1 MEIGTIIR
9 KNRLKKNLTQEEV
22 ANRLG
27 VTAPAVNKWEKG
39 NSMPDITLLSPIAR
53 LLDITLET
61 LLSHTDSLSDEKANR
76 IILTM
81 HEKLKTEPFETVFT
95 WAKDQ
100 LQTYPNSDF
109 LILNIASLLHSHLQM
124 QEVEEK
130 EENEYTSYF
139 INCYQRVLE
148 SENQSHKTAAANA
161 LYNHHM
167 NCQQFDKAEEYL
179 NYFSAENP
187 ERKRKQAAI
196 YRETGRKEEA
206 LRMYQELLYS
216 GYQNIQLTFH
226 GIYYLSM
233 KEQEFDKAHQI
244 AEKLNQLA
252 QLFEMGTCHEVSPK
266 LELAIVEKDAD
277 RFFEIMQQLLGNIES
292 IFAFT
297 NSPLYSHMNLKQPST
312 DYIEEIRQTLL
323 AGLEKEECAFVHQDP
338 RFDALFNK

>member
-1 MEIGTIIR
+1 MEIGAIIR
-9 KNRLKKNLTQEEV
+9 KNRFKKELNPRGSRKPLRGHRSRSEQMGRKE
-22 ANRLG
+22 
-27 VTAPAVNKWEKG
+27 G

-53 LLDITLET
+53 LLEITLET

-124 QEVEEK
+124 QEEEK
-130 EENEYTSYF
+130 EENDYTAYF

-148 SENQSHKTAAANA
+148 SENQNHKTAAANA
-161 LYNHHM
+161 LYYHHM

-196 YRETGRKEEA
+196 YRETGSQRRSVK
-206 LRMYQELLYS
+206 
-216 GYQNIQLTFH
+216 N
-226 GIYYLSM
+226 
-233 KEQEFDKAHQI
+233 
-244 AEKLNQLA
+244 
-252 QLFEMGTCHEVSPK
+252 V
-266 LELAIVEKDAD
+266 
-277 RFFEIMQQLLGNIES
+277 
-292 IFAFT
+292 
-297 NSPLYSHMNLKQPST
+297 
-312 DYIEEIRQTLL
+312 
-323 AGLEKEECAFVHQDP
+323 P
-338 RFDALFNK
+338 RIALFRLPKHPINLSWHLFFTHE